1 MPFDAHKPKQ
11 KPIVI
16 IRTASAHELSNYE
29 KYKLKTIEENAQEN
43 KIETIKLAVAE
54 EEHFAKISNKEAVI
68 NLGELALE
76 NKVSPDNISLDEL
89 FFIECSLDAL
99 KED

>member
-1 MPFDAHKPKQ
+1 MPFDARKPKP
-11 KPIVI
+11 KPIVV

-43 KIETIKLAVAE
+43 KIETIKLSIAGEERFAE
-54 EEHFAKISNKEAVI
+54 ISNKEATI

-76 NKVSPDNISLDEL
+76 NKIFPDKVSLDEL

-99 KED
+99 GED